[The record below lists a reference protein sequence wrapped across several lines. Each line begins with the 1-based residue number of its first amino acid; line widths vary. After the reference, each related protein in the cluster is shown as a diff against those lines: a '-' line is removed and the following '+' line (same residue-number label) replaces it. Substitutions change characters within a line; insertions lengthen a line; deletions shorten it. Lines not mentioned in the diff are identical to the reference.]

1 MKSVI
6 EYCLTL
12 FLILAA
18 SVPASGT
25 VCSQGKYGGAREIIN
40 HVNEDLRRA
49 ADDARQGNKGKDE
62 RDRVDKAQHRLSDLD
77 QRLSKGKFDKGKL
90 DDLISSVRDVAEH
103 HTLAP
108 PTRDALRA
116 DITDLERLRSAK
128 GKL

>member
-6 EYCLTL
+6 GYLVL
-12 FLILAA
+12 VLVAA
-18 SVPASGT
+18 VASSGT

-49 ADDARQGNKGKDE
+49 ADDARQGSKGKDE
-62 RDRVDKAQHRLSDLD
+62 RDRVDKAQHRLSELD

-103 HTLAP
+103 NTLAP
-108 PTRDALRA
+108 PTRDALKA
-116 DITDLERLRSAK
+116 DIGDLERLRSAK

>member
-6 EYCLTL
+6 GYCLTL
-12 FLILAA
+12 FLILVAA
-18 SVPASGT
+18 VPASAT
-25 VCSQGKYGGAREIIN
+25 VSSQGKYGGAREIIN

-77 QRLSKGKFDKGKL
+77 QKLSKGKFDKGKL
-90 DDLISSVRDVAEH
+90 DDLISSVRDVVEH
-103 HTLAP
+103 NTLAP
-108 PTRDALRA
+108 PTRDALKA
-116 DITDLERLRSAK
+116 DISDLERLRSAK